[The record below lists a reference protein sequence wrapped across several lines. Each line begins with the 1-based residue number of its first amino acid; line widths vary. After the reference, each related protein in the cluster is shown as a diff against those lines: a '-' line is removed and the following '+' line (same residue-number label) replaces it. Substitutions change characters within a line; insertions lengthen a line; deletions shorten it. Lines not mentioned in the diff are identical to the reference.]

1 MMNTNTVDQSAGAPK
16 RDIFWWLVIA
26 VIVSAG
32 IVAYYYYHNVSW
44 ALRATAG
51 LALTCVI
58 IAIVYQTAA
67 GKKVWQFAKEA
78 RIELYK
84 VVWPTRQETIQTSM
98 VIVAMVVVTALILWG
113 VDTVLMWAVS
123 WFTV

>member
-1 MMNTNTVDQSAGAPK
+1 MMNTSEIAPSTAPK

-26 VIVSAG
+26 ILVGGG

-44 ALRATAG
+44 ALRTTAG
-51 LALTCVI
+51 LAITCLIVI
-58 IAIVYQTAA
+58 IALQTAA

-98 VIVAMVVVTALILWG
+98 IIVAMVVVMALLLWG
-113 VDTVLMWAVS
+113 VDSILMWAVS
-123 WFTV
+123 WFTI